1 MRKLPRLA
9 LAASFAGV
17 LAAPALAEDGVT
29 ATEIVI
35 GNHTALSGPVS
46 AWGIGSTEGM
56 RMRFEE
62 ANEKGIHGRKIK
74 FVVEDHQYQTPRAV
88 QAANKLINNDK
99 IFAMVGALGTPQNN
113 AVLGEQLQKGVPNLF
128 PFTAARSMAEPFHK
142 LKFAAFSTY
151 YDQVRAVAK
160 HFVEKEGKKKICTMY
175 QDTDFG
181 HEIRDGVREQAKA
194 MKLEVAGEAA
204 YGPMDTEFVAPV
216 TKLKSAG
223 CDLVILGSIIRDS
236 IQAVGTAK
244 KLGWAD
250 VTFVGQAASY
260 DPIVAAAPGGIME
273 GFFSAT
279 GMPYAYADTSAE
291 PIKAW
296 AAKYKSRT
304 SQDPNS
310 AAQYG
315 YVTADI
321 VVKALEAAGQ
331 DLTRAKLVA
340 ALEGTKNYK
349 PHVPRARH
357 QLRPRQAPRL
367 DRLLPGQGG
376 RRPLEGGRRE
386 PALLIKTTRTRWCG
400 RLRPPIF
407 FGSAYGLDMENSL
420 NSVIALVDRQP
431 TRTRR
436 IVHEPDTGFY
446 QGSVWGQTP
455 CHDGRGARRQRRR
468 KGSDPIDHGS
478 DPIQSWLTP
487 EGIAVKRAYTAAD
500 TAGLDFLDGYPGIAP
515 YLRGPYPTMYV
526 HAALDHPPVRRLLH
540 RRGLQRV
547 LPPQPRRR
555 AEGPV
560 GRLRPRHPPR
570 LRLRS
575 PARAPATSAWPASPS
590 TRSSTCG
597 CCSTASRSTR

>member
-1 MRKLPRLA
+1 MEDYMRKLPRLA

-340 ALEGTKNYK
+340 ALEGTKDYK
-349 PHVPRARH
+349 PMFPGPAINYGPDR
-357 QLRPRQAPRL
+357 RQGSTASFL
-367 DRLLPGQGG
+367 AKV
-376 RRPLEGGRRE
+376 EGGRWKVVGE
-386 PALLIKTTRTRWCG
+386 NLL
-400 RLRPPIF
+400 
-407 FGSAYGLDMENSL
+407 Y
-420 NSVIALVDRQP
+420 
-431 TRTRR
+431 
-436 IVHEPDTGFY
+436 
-446 QGSVWGQTP
+446 
-455 CHDGRGARRQRRR
+455 
-468 KGSDPIDHGS
+468 
-478 DPIQSWLTP
+478 
-487 EGIAVKRAYTAAD
+487 
-500 TAGLDFLDGYPGIAP
+500 
-515 YLRGPYPTMYV
+515 
-526 HAALDHPPVRRLLH
+526 
-540 RRGLQRV
+540 
-547 LPPQPRRR
+547 
-555 AEGPV
+555 
-560 GRLRPRHPPR
+560 
-570 LRLRS
+570 
-575 PARAPATSAWPASPS
+575 
-590 TRSSTCG
+590 
-597 CCSTASRSTR
+597 

>member
-9 LAASFAGV
+9 FAALVAGV

-35 GNHTALSGPVS
+35 GTHTALSGPVS
-46 AWGIGSTEGM
+46 AWGVGSTEGM

-74 FVVEDHQYQTPRAV
+74 FVVEDHQYQVPRAV

-151 YDQVRAVAK
+151 YDQVRSVVK

-194 MKLEVAGEAA
+194 MKLEVVSEAA

-223 CDLVILGSIIRDS
+223 CDVVIVGSIIRDS

-250 VTFVGQAASY
+250 ATFVGQAASY

-273 GFFSAT
+273 GFYSAT

-304 SQDPNS
+304 NQDPNS

-321 VVKALEAAGQ
+321 VVKAIEAAGQ

-349 PHVPRARH
+349 PMFPGPAINYGPDR
-357 QLRPRQAPRL
+357 RQGSTASFL
-367 DRLLPGQGG
+367 AKV
-376 RRPLEGGRRE
+376 EGGRWKVVGE
-386 PALLIKTTRTRWCG
+386 NLL
-400 RLRPPIF
+400 
-407 FGSAYGLDMENSL
+407 Y
-420 NSVIALVDRQP
+420 
-431 TRTRR
+431 
-436 IVHEPDTGFY
+436 
-446 QGSVWGQTP
+446 
-455 CHDGRGARRQRRR
+455 
-468 KGSDPIDHGS
+468 
-478 DPIQSWLTP
+478 
-487 EGIAVKRAYTAAD
+487 
-500 TAGLDFLDGYPGIAP
+500 
-515 YLRGPYPTMYV
+515 
-526 HAALDHPPVRRLLH
+526 
-540 RRGLQRV
+540 
-547 LPPQPRRR
+547 
-555 AEGPV
+555 
-560 GRLRPRHPPR
+560 
-570 LRLRS
+570 
-575 PARAPATSAWPASPS
+575 
-590 TRSSTCG
+590 
-597 CCSTASRSTR
+597 